1 MYKTTCGNKFNM
13 YNYFYDLPIELQT
26 YIIQIKSADS
36 IRNSWYK
43 FIDVKTTLF
52 TTLNK
57 ITTQIYLCDKDFQ
70 IMYIALKKTSTVIT
84 GKSDCHDAWRAV
96 LNNLKFFIYIE
107 TSITN
112 NSNFHQIPPQPDGWE
127 YTDWCDFLYDIELYL
142 NIVRNKFYINDT
154 DQEFL
159 IACT

>member
-1 MYKTTCGNKFNM
+1 M

-57 ITTQIYLCDKDFQ
+57 ISSQVCPRNKDFE

-84 GKSDCHDAWRAV
+84 GKSDCPDAWDAV
-96 LNNLKFFIYIE
+96 LNNLRFFIYVQ
-107 TSITN
+107 TSIIN
-112 NSNFHQIPPQPDGWE
+112 DRIRWNDN
-127 YTDWCDFLYDIELYL
+127 WCDFLYDIELYL
-142 NIVRNKFYINDT
+142 NIVQNKFYINGT
-154 DQEFL
+154 DQEDHFGNFEEVD
-159 IACT
+159 

>member
-1 MYKTTCGNKFNM
+1 M

-57 ITTQIYLCDKDFQ
+57 ISSQVCPRNKDFE

-84 GKSDCHDAWRAV
+84 GKSDCPDAWLVV
-96 LNNLKFFIYIE
+96 LNNLKFFIHIE
-107 TSITN
+107 MSLTHQC
-112 NSNFHQIPPQPDGWE
+112 NFPPIPRL
-127 YTDWCDFLYDIELYL
+127 TDWSDFLYDIGLYL
-142 NIVRNKFYINDT
+142 NIVQNKFYINGT
-154 DQEFL
+154 DQEDHFGNFEDVD
-159 IACT
+159 

>member
-1 MYKTTCGNKFNM
+1 M

-52 TTLNK
+52 TTLNN
-57 ITTQIYLCDKDFQ
+57 ISSQICPRKKDFE

-84 GKSDCHDAWRAV
+84 GKSDCPDCWHGV
-96 LNNLKFFIYIE
+96 LKNLRFFIHVQ
-107 TSITN
+107 TSIVN
-112 NSNFHQIPPQPDGWE
+112 DHLSRWH
-127 YTDWCDFLYDIELYL
+127 YTWLDFLNDIEFYL
-142 NIVRNKFYINDT
+142 NIVQNKFYINNTYEEDN
-154 DQEFL
+154 FGNFN
-159 IACT
+159 

>member
-1 MYKTTCGNKFNM
+1 M

-57 ITTQIYLCDKDFQ
+57 ISSQISPRYNDFE

-84 GKSDCHDAWRAV
+84 GRSDCPDAWLVV
-96 LNNLKFFIYIE
+96 LNNLKFFIHIE
-107 TSITN
+107 TSLTHEC
-112 NSNFHQIPPQPDGWE
+112 NFPPIPRLTYWS
-127 YTDWCDFLYDIELYL
+127 DFLYDIELYL
-142 NIVRNKFYINDT
+142 NIVLNKFYINDT
-154 DQEFL
+154 DQEDHFGNFGNL
-159 IACT
+159 D

>member
-1 MYKTTCGNKFNM
+1 M

-57 ITTQIYLCDKDFQ
+57 ITSQICPRCEKDFQ

-84 GKSDCHDAWRAV
+84 GKSDCPDAWRAV

-112 NSNFHQIPPQPDGWE
+112 NSNFHPIPRLT
-127 YTDWCDFLYDIELYL
+127 YWCDFLYDIELYL

-154 DQEFL
+154 DQEDHFGNFGNL
-159 IACT
+159 D